1 MDLLELNQN
10 LEQEIGKAIV
20 GQKEILRQ
28 LLVCFFSGGHVLL
41 EGVPGIAKTLLAKSL
56 AAAVGGAF
64 NRIQFTPDLM
74 PSDILGT
81 NILNTET
88 RTFQFVKGPVFCDI
102 LLADE
107 INRTPPKTQSALLEV
122 MEERQI
128 TVEGIRH
135 QFPRH
140 FFVIATQNPVEYEGT
155 YPLPEAQID
164 RFMMKITMGYPNA
177 EEELALY
184 HSYHQDPDYALN
196 RQKSI
201 SHVMEIKTTTELQQG
216 IANIRIENQVMEY
229 LLGIIQRTRQNP
241 QLLLGCSPRAGIA
254 LLLCSKTLA
263 AFQGRDFVTPDDIKD
278 NAGPVLRHRLIL
290 KPEAEV
296 EGITADQIIQS
307 ILQGVKVPR

>member
-1 MDLLELNQN
+1 MNLLELNQN
-10 LEQEIGKAIV
+10 LEQEIGKSIV
-20 GQKEILRQ
+20 GQKQILQQ
-28 LLVCFFSGGHVLL
+28 LLICFFSGGHVLL

-88 RTFQFVKGPVFCDI
+88 RTFQFVKGPVFCDV

-128 TVEGIRH
+128 TVEGTRY

-155 YPLPEAQID
+155 YPLPEAQVD
-164 RFMMKITMGYPNA
+164 RFMMKITMGYPSPQ
-177 EEELALY
+177 EELMLY
-184 HSYHQDPDYALN
+184 QSYDQDPDYAAH

-201 SHVMEIKTTTELQQG
+201 TRVMDIETTSGLQKEI
-216 IANIRIENQVMEY
+216 ARIRIEDQVLAY
-229 LLGIIQRTRQNP
+229 LQSIIQRTRENP

-278 NAGPVLRHRLIL
+278 NAWPVLRHRLIL